1 MIIKKV
7 IFKKQ
12 NKSSFKNLA
21 NYILDRDDK
30 KLFNYIVDKEH
41 KENDKV
47 ESFKFS
53 NCSFDDID
61 DNIFE
66 ILNTQILNTITK
78 QDKTMHLI
86 VSFKEDEKPKK
97 EILDDIE
104 NEIVAVLCMKE
115 HQRVSAVHT
124 NTNNLH
130 MHIAI
135 NKVNPITYKVINPYN
150 DVKILQ
156 NLAIKLEKKHK
167 LQKDNHISNKDLNKN
182 IYNKHTMSTGF
193 NEWVKNKLEN
203 KVEDVLNNENATF
216 NDIVKLLFDYDLE
229 IKERRN
235 GYTISSKNEKLF
247 CKASF
252 VHRQL
257 SKQQLLKR
265 FGPID
270 LNIQNENI
278 NNDNKIKFKKE
289 PIQPIAKTSNL
300 WQEYIQYESENK
312 SKLDYNLSQIKIK
325 REKIKKSFKG
335 CNKFT
340 FYKLKKELEDLN
352 QEQKNTY
359 KKHKKISWKDFLI
372 SKALENNEEA
382 IKILS
387 KKQIIP
393 DKDDNTISS
402 ELNNRKVF
410 KDIKCI
416 SNDGFIV
423 YENKQSKMIDKGDF
437 LKLKVDIKD
446 KDFILDSLLKSMER
460 FGRVLDINGS
470 DDFKKIIL
478 DVANEYNLD
487 IEFKDIAMDKIHKS
501 NQSHKQIL
509 KTKNTLLRIVDLQIK
524 NINKNDSIDNNKKEK
539 IIKSFNKTKE
549 KLLNNNATFFAGEFK
564 KLGFDYNDI
573 DSFETYEVNI
583 QIDGFKVNDINNN
596 GLKAMNNYLLNNI
609 KDKEEFKKINKF
621 VSIFEKLDKIVDV
634 AKGFYENKKV
644 DVDEF
649 INKYNMQLEKLD
661 KKANAIKLDSE
672 LNIKII
678 DDMYHKLKKQS
689 KYDLKVEIIESN
701 DINFNDF

>member
-216 NDIVKLLFDYDLE
+216 NDIVKLLFDYDL
-229 IKERRN
+229 
-235 GYTISSKNEKLF
+235 
-247 CKASF
+247 
-252 VHRQL
+252 
-257 SKQQLLKR
+257 
-265 FGPID
+265 
-270 LNIQNENI
+270 
-278 NNDNKIKFKKE
+278 
-289 PIQPIAKTSNL
+289 
-300 WQEYIQYESENK
+300 
-312 SKLDYNLSQIKIK
+312 
-325 REKIKKSFKG
+325 
-335 CNKFT
+335 
-340 FYKLKKELEDLN
+340 
-352 QEQKNTY
+352 
-359 KKHKKISWKDFLI
+359 
-372 SKALENNEEA
+372 
-382 IKILS
+382 
-387 KKQIIP
+387 
-393 DKDDNTISS
+393 
-402 ELNNRKVF
+402 
-410 KDIKCI
+410 
-416 SNDGFIV
+416 
-423 YENKQSKMIDKGDF
+423 
-437 LKLKVDIKD
+437 
-446 KDFILDSLLKSMER
+446 
-460 FGRVLDINGS
+460 
-470 DDFKKIIL
+470 
-478 DVANEYNLD
+478 
-487 IEFKDIAMDKIHKS
+487 
-501 NQSHKQIL
+501 
-509 KTKNTLLRIVDLQIK
+509 
-524 NINKNDSIDNNKKEK
+524 
-539 IIKSFNKTKE
+539 
-549 KLLNNNATFFAGEFK
+549 
-564 KLGFDYNDI
+564 
-573 DSFETYEVNI
+573 
-583 QIDGFKVNDINNN
+583 
-596 GLKAMNNYLLNNI
+596 
-609 KDKEEFKKINKF
+609 
-621 VSIFEKLDKIVDV
+621 
-634 AKGFYENKKV
+634 
-644 DVDEF
+644 
-649 INKYNMQLEKLD
+649 
-661 KKANAIKLDSE
+661 
-672 LNIKII
+672 
-678 DDMYHKLKKQS
+678 
-689 KYDLKVEIIESN
+689 
-701 DINFNDF
+701 